1 MAPSRRDFEP
11 WYSLS
16 RKINNSMTEEEES
29 VAGRRGDSVPV
40 SFLLP
45 PGGLTSC
52 HLPLPLKPVQVCRD
66 EHRLQWSR
74 MLLLPEDTAGST

>member
-1 MAPSRRDFEP
+1 MWLADGETAFPSP
-11 WYSLS
+11 S
-16 RKINNSMTEEEES
+16 
-29 VAGRRGDSVPV
+29 
-40 SFLLP
+40 SFP

-74 MLLLPEDTAGST
+74 RLLLPEDTAGST